1 MHTRSQTLAMD
12 VDERCEYEYQFK
24 AQWKLIAQPI
34 KCTLLDGREFIYNN
48 NYATW
53 IDTRDGQRKYQ
64 TYVSFFQLTDDIK
77 SETGIPE
84 DELILLNVN
93 TGEQINPPGYCK
105 YADVPINLA
114 SVLVVAK

>member
-84 DELILLNVN
+84 GGLILLDAD
-93 TGEQINPPGYCK
+93 TGERINPPGYEPF
-105 YADVPINLA
+105 ARIPHDLT
-114 SVLVVAK
+114 SVMVHVG